1 LNVFGVL
8 RYLIGNP
15 CTDFI
20 GYRKYIIATLPQLKS
35 LDGQNIER
43 SERILAEQEYNEVKK
58 LILSQEK
65 EYKGLFFGLL
75 NNVFSNE

>member
-1 LNVFGVL
+1 ML